1 VNNMSLLVE
10 IANYIQRY
18 LNEQNISCVIG
29 RHKLLLDKK
38 AVSELLEKYSIDALM
53 TKFGDTLEV
62 KKRTAYDFSLSL
74 NKEKIYVNIKTQ
86 DLETSQLSEVTWISS
101 KSVIER
107 VLQNPK
113 IASSL
118 YYLKISYII
127 DSHGK
132 IVVKSADV
140 AGPLSK
146 LKGRLILY
154 DKSQKTEIPYRIPT
168 YYNGAHYFLHNDEFS
183 KS

>member
-1 VNNMSLLVE
+1 MSLLVE

-74 NKEKIYVNIKTQ
+74 NKKR
-86 DLETSQLSEVTWISS
+86 SM
-101 KSVIER
+101 
-107 VLQNPK
+107 
-113 IASSL
+113 
-118 YYLKISYII
+118 
-127 DSHGK
+127 
-132 IVVKSADV
+132 
-140 AGPLSK
+140 
-146 LKGRLILY
+146 
-154 DKSQKTEIPYRIPT
+154 
-168 YYNGAHYFLHNDEFS
+168 
-183 KS
+183 

>member
-1 VNNMSLLVE
+1 MSLLVE

-101 KSVIER
+101 KSVIESQKR
-107 VLQNPK
+107 KFLTEFPHTIMVPITFYITTNSPNLELCLQCCSTLSCKSYKAALLEVK
-113 IASSL
+113 INTL
-118 YYLKISYII
+118 TITKEKKR
-127 DSHGK
+127 G
-132 IVVKSADV
+132 V
-140 AGPLSK
+140 AGDFANP
-146 LKGRLILY
+146 R
-154 DKSQKTEIPYRIPT
+154 QK
-168 YYNGAHYFLHNDEFS
+168 
-183 KS
+183 

>member
-1 VNNMSLLVE
+1 VKNMSLLVE

-18 LNEQNISCVIG
+18 LNEQKIPCTIG

-38 AVSELLEKYSIDALM
+38 AISELLEKHSIDALM
-53 TKFGDTLEV
+53 TKFGDALEA

-74 NKEKIYVNIKTQ
+74 NKEEIYVNIKTQ
-86 DLETSQLSEVTWISS
+86 DLETSQLSDATWISS

-107 VLQNPK
+107 AFQNPK

-127 DSHGK
+127 DNHGK

-168 YYNGAHYFLHNDEFS
+168 YYNGAHYFLPNREFS